1 MSIRICYT
9 IGETAEM
16 LGISRKT
23 LDKGRSEGRTRH
35 GIVIDH
41 GPDHKPGIG
50 YTLEAIN
57 TYISKQGN

>member
-1 MSIRICYT
+1 MTNRICYT
-9 IGETAEM
+9 IGETAAM

-23 LDKGRSEGRTRH
+23 LYKWRSEGRTRH

-41 GPDHKPGIG
+41 GPEYTPGFG